1 MYFCSPG
8 TFYKF
13 VYLHKWQKTA
23 IVIMPSEIA
32 YYYAIHNLKT
42 IQILLW
48 RLKTN
53 NLKTIQILL
62 WRLKTKLTRRSQAFL
77 GMSFKSARRSSCSFS
92 KSSLPIGPA
101 EAWLIGL
108 SLKEL
113 TKQENKQWKKHQIY
127 TVLRFRFWVYSLFM
141 LENKNKSFGMNII
154 FLLEI
159 QIHI

>member
-48 RLKTN
+48 RLKT
-53 NLKTIQILL
+53 
-62 WRLKTKLTRRSQAFL
+62 KLTRRSQAFL
-77 GMSFKSARRSSCSFS
+77 GMSFRSARRSSCSFS

-141 LENKNKSFGMNII
+141 LENKNKSLGMNII

>member
-1 MYFCSPG
+1 MTNNVCMYFCSPG

-13 VYLHKWQKTA
+13 VYLHEWQKTA

-48 RLKTN
+48 RLKT
-53 NLKTIQILL
+53 
-62 WRLKTKLTRRSQAFL
+62 KLTRRSQAFL
-77 GMSFKSARRSSCSFS
+77 GMSFRSARRSSCSFS

>member
-32 YYYAIHNLKT
+32 YYSAIH
-42 IQILLW
+42 
-48 RLKTN
+48 

-77 GMSFKSARRSSCSFS
+77 GMSFRSARRSSCSFS

-127 TVLRFRFWVYSLFM
+127 TVLRIRFWVYSLFM
-141 LENKNKSFGMNII
+141 LENKNKSLGMIII

>member
-32 YYYAIHNLKT
+32 YCYAIH
-42 IQILLW
+42 
-48 RLKTN
+48 

-77 GMSFKSARRSSCSFS
+77 GMSFRSARRSSCSFS

-127 TVLRFRFWVYSLFM
+127 TILRFRFWVYSLFM
-141 LENKNKSFGMNII
+141 FENKNKSLGMIII

>member
-48 RLKTN
+48 RLKT
-53 NLKTIQILL
+53 
-62 WRLKTKLTRRSQAFL
+62 KLTRRSQAFL
-77 GMSFKSARRSSCSFS
+77 GMSFRSARRSSCSFS

-113 TKQENKQWKKHQIY
+113 TKQENKQWKNHQIY

-141 LENKNKSFGMNII
+141 LENKNKSLGMIII

>member
-48 RLKTN
+48 RLKT
-53 NLKTIQILL
+53 
-62 WRLKTKLTRRSQAFL
+62 KLTRRSQAFL
-77 GMSFKSARRSSCSFS
+77 GMSFRSARRSSCSFS

-113 TKQENKQWKKHQIY
+113 TKQENKQWKKYQIY
-127 TVLRFRFWVYSLFM
+127 TVLRFRRHSFGILKRIKGKRKWR
-141 LENKNKSFGMNII
+141 NKNPVVCWRCVYLS
-154 FLLEI
+154 LCVWEI
-159 QIHI
+159 EKL